1 MPGFYEKL
9 TRALEAA
16 LLKEL
21 PRLRNAAG
29 SEKIYA
35 AALVTDSACVTVS
48 LRANTLEKLG
58 SRTASTPDTL
68 NSRTANPL
76 ETRVSPTPDHAPTPA
91 ADHAADLPEK
101 RLSNA
106 ENAVP
111 TDRAG
116 AANGSPSPTPTKWQ
130 VGEWAY
136 SDGMDGRKSALTKV
150 SRMLQRH
157 DGQDH
162 DIHAWSRD
170 IFLEA
175 ACSAFRRAIERYPL
189 SADPDDV
196 TYFIALSDGS
206 DPAVENSTA
215 KLLNSKAV
223 YGEFFRRGNI

>member
-58 SRTASTPDTL
+58 SPS
-68 NSRTANPL
+68 
-76 ETRVSPTPDHAPTPA
+76 PTPA

-106 ENAVP
+106 ANAAP
-111 TDRAG
+111 T
-116 AANGSPSPTPTKWQ
+116 PSPTPTKWK

-136 SDGMDGRKSALTKV
+136 ADGMDGRKSALTKV

-223 YGEFFRRGNI
+223 YGEFFRRGDT